1 MLEQE
6 FIMLQMPPPPSI
18 TPRQM
23 NLLRIVAALAWSDG
37 HLAAEEVTV
46 MLDRLSRIFATD
58 AAQQEA
64 LQHELREYLMQHLPL
79 SELVSKLESDAERAL
94 VLHLGYEVISC
105 SARSPNEA
113 SINTE
118 EDAAY
123 QNLVQLLGLPPE
135 TVKQI
140 EAAVAAEAPPPEGLA
155 DRLTHTLEDF
165 VHQ

>member
-1 MLEQE
+1 MLH
-6 FIMLQMPPPPSI
+6 IPHPPSI

-23 NLLRIVAALAWSDG
+23 NLLRIVTALAWSDG

-46 MLDRLSRIFATD
+46 MLNRLSRIFATD
-58 AAQQEA
+58 TAQQNA

-79 SELVSKLESDAERAL
+79 SELVSKLESDAEREL

-105 SARSPNEA
+105 STRSPGEA
-113 SINTE
+113 NINAE
-118 EDAAY
+118 EEAAY

-135 TVKQI
+135 TVQQV
-140 EAAVAAEAPPPEGLA
+140 EAAVAAEAMPPEGLA
-155 DRLTHTLEDF
+155 DRLTHTLENF